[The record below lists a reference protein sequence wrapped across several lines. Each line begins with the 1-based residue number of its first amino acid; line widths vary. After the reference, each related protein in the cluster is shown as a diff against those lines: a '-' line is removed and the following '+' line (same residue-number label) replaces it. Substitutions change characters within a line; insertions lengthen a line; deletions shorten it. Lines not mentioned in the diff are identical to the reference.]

1 MTVREQ
7 HARHPILVTGMP
19 RSGTTWVARML
30 WASGLVGYINEPFNL
45 AKDPGTLRIPVDHW
59 FPYITAENEHDVFP
73 ALTDALE
80 FRYPLV
86 RELKQC
92 RTRSDLVHTLRWW
105 WGFVRSRGR
114 RPLVKEPHAVFSI
127 EWFSQRLE
135 SDVVITVRHPV
146 AVVSS
151 WNRLGWSFDFGNLV
165 GQPALVR
172 DWLGPFER
180 QMRAALE
187 PSADRIDR
195 VALLWHIIYRVVDQ
209 YRERFPGLHVVRQED
224 LSRNPIDGYRALFH
238 VLGLPFTL
246 ESSAAVADSSSSKNP
261 KETSVRDPHAI
272 RIDSQ
277 ANLDNWKRRLRPD
290 EITRI
295 RVLTE
300 ETAALY
306 YSEDD
311 WT

>member
-209 YRERFPGLHVVRQED
+209 YRDRKTSPATRSTATVPSSMCWACRLHSNPPRPSRTRAAVRIPRRPACGTRMRYGSTARRTSTTGNEGCVQTR
-224 LSRNPIDGYRALFH
+224 SHA
-238 VLGLPFTL
+238 L
-246 ESSAAVADSSSSKNP
+246 ES
-261 KETSVRDPHAI
+261 
-272 RIDSQ
+272 
-277 ANLDNWKRRLRPD
+277 
-290 EITRI
+290 
-295 RVLTE
+295 
-300 ETAALY
+300 
-306 YSEDD
+306 
-311 WT
+311 